1 MTLGEKIQQLRK
13 DRKLSQEQ
21 LALEMNVSRQAVSK
35 WELGESIPDTDH
47 VVMLSKYFEISI
59 DSLLRDEFQLKEE
72 KKESVESKS
81 GYKKVML
88 IMTMSALIIGLMLS
102 IVFWITYQSI
112 ILTSMGLII
121 QLIALICLII
131 NQPLMTLEERRLC
144 YVLGV
149 WFTLLFPCLFLM
161 KIIMSFY
168 PRPRLAIV
176 DVLLGWGL
184 YLGSC
189 GILTWMIKQKRH

>member
-35 WELGESIPDTDH
+35 WELGEAIPDTDH

-88 IMTMSALIIGLMLS
+88 IMTMSTLIIGLILS

-112 ILTSMGLII
+112 ILTSIGLML

-131 NQPLMTLEERRLC
+131 NQPLMTLKERRLC

-149 WFTLLFPCLFLM
+149 WYFIVSVSVFNEDYHEFL
-161 KIIMSFY
+161 SSTTFGN
-168 PRPRLAIV
+168 R
-176 DVLLGWGL
+176 
-184 YLGSC
+184 
-189 GILTWMIKQKRH
+189 

>member
-1 MTLGEKIQQLRK
+1 
-13 DRKLSQEQ
+13 
-21 LALEMNVSRQAVSK
+21 
-35 WELGESIPDTDH
+35 
-47 VVMLSKYFEISI
+47 MLSKYFEISI

-88 IMTMSALIIGLMLS
+88 IMTMSALIIGLILS
-102 IVFWITYQSI
+102 IVFWITYQST

-131 NQPLMTLEERRLC
+131 NQPLMTLKERRLC

-168 PRPRLAIV
+168 PQPRLAIV